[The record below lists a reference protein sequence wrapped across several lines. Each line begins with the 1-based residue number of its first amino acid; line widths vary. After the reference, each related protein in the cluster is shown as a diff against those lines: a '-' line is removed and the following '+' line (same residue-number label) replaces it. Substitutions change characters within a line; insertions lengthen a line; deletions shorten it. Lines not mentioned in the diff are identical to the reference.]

1 MATPQLSPGVLTR
14 EVDLTVGRAENVLD
28 NIGAIAGPFEIGP
41 VNEPITVS
49 TEQELINNFG
59 LPKTEDNQYEYWM
72 SASSYLSYGG
82 VLKVVRTDGDL
93 LANANVG
100 VGTSARLDV
109 KIKNFDDYIIKTDDG
124 KFEIS
129 GTPYK
134 QIAITEYN
142 PEESDREYEVKIPK
156 SRLDERHYNKVREWA
171 KNSIIE
177 SVIPQFKGE
186 VHRVRVAIME
196 PGAWVSEHIDYN
208 CDYSIRIHIPLV
220 TNSDCALSVR
230 RRGEEKEILHMQA
243 DGSAWFINQGFLH
256 SAWNKGATVRKHM
269 ILSIYGQED
278 ILGAL

>member
-1 MATPQLSPGVLTR
+1 MKQLLKR
-14 EVDLTVGRAENVLD
+14 EQLPNFVKLPYKFDIDAINSFLKENADNIEDDLRAEGKYGKVVGEKCNHL
-28 NIGAIAGPFEIGP
+28 
-41 VNEPITVS
+41 
-49 TEQELINNFG
+49 QEVFG
-59 LPKTEDNQYEYWM
+59 LKFNTIE
-72 SASSYLSYGG
+72 SAYSYMQ
-82 VLKVVRTDGDL
+82 K
-93 LANANVG
+93 N
-100 VGTSARLDV
+100 DV
-109 KIKNFDDYIIKTDDG
+109 KISKLEEGLPENRRMRWDFRKYVKNFDDYIIKTDDG

-177 SVIPQFKGE
+177 SVISQFKGE